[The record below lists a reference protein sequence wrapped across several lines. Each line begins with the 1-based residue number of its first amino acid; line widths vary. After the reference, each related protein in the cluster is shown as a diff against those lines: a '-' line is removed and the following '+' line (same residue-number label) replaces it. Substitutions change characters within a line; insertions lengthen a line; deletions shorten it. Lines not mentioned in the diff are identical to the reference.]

1 MAEVVDEIRD
11 GKCLL
16 AADTDKKETDLSYS
30 SSSTGEEEEEED
42 DDYDSQDDN
51 DYILVEDER
60 ITKSREN
67 KAKLPPN
74 TKFSYYSDEDDE
86 FEQDWAI
93 VHKQLLETD
102 GFHVDYLPNEHKRN
116 WYQIIMGNP
125 SCKYTI
131 EAANLA
137 IAEYNK
143 LEGANLELREI
154 INVLSKM
161 VGGLYFALTLQ
172 CTDGKYY
179 EVKVLTLGPKIDLEM
194 FRPAKHYPRP
204 TTTTTTTSSEE
215 EEEKESVC

>member
-16 AADTDKKETDLSYS
+16 AADTDKKETDISYD
-30 SSSTGEEEEEED
+30 EEED
-42 DDYDSQDDN
+42 DDGYDSQDDN

-102 GFHVDYLPNEHKRN
+102 
-116 WYQIIMGNP
+116 
-125 SCKYTI
+125 
-131 EAANLA
+131 
-137 IAEYNK
+137 
-143 LEGANLELREI
+143 GANLELREI